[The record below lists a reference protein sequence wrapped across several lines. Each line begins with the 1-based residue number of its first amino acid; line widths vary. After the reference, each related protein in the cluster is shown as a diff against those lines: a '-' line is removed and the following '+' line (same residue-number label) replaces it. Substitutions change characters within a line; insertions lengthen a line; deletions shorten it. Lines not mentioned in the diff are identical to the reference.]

1 MKTLSRFL
9 TQTVLIIATLF
20 ITGCSGGDTH
30 EKVADDALKQM
41 DRMVTAVSAVTDK
54 ASAEKAVADLKSVG
68 EELKKIAERA
78 KKLGEP
84 SADVKAKVDGKMSAK
99 QAEITQKMMGM
110 QASMMKAGPEA
121 AAILGKGMM
130 EFGATMQET
139 GKMFGAGK

>member
-68 EELKKIAERA
+68 DELKKIAERA

-121 AAILGKGMM
+121 AAILGKGLM

>member
-1 MKTLSRFL
+1 MKNLSRFL

-20 ITGCSGGDTH
+20 ITGCSGGDSH

-68 EELKKIAERA
+68 DELKKIAERA
-78 KKLGEP
+78 KKLGDP
-84 SADVKAKVDGKMSAK
+84 SADVRAKIEGKMSAK
-99 QAEITQKMMGM
+99 QTEITQKMMGM
-110 QASMMKAGPEA
+110 QASMLKAGPEA

>member
-68 EELKKIAERA
+68 DELKKIAERA